1 MKTNS
6 INQAEIPT
14 ITANKLGDNLKQL
27 RVNNNIQ
34 VKDIARKLKMTE
46 SAYYNYESGKREPSI
61 NVLISIANFYHI
73 SLDDIVY
80 TNKKVS
86 KIPTINYAT
95 YRMNKDGDL
104 LQSPSTKINSD
115 NMILVYDY
123 NNLYF
128 FTNTEEIVPNKLM
141 LISYKDK
148 LYMSKVTPLEDE
160 SVIIVLKDKVIRL
173 TKKEQKDLKYIGVL
187 YMRNKKETN
196 VKGLF

>member
-1 MKTNS
+1 MKTTSNKK
-6 INQAEIPT
+6 ADLLP

-27 RVNNNIQ
+27 RVNSNVQ
-34 VKDIARKLKMTE
+34 VKDLARKLKMTE

-61 NVLISIANFYHI
+61 NVLIAIANFYHI
-73 SLDDIVY
+73 SLDDLVV
-80 TNKKVS
+80 TEKRKD
-86 KIPTINYAT
+86 KIPTISYLT
-95 YRMNKDGDL
+95 YRINKDGDL

-128 FTNTEEIVPNKLM
+128 FSGCDTLVPNKLM

-148 LYMSKVTPLEDE
+148 IYMSKVSPLEDE
-160 SVIIVLKDKVIRL
+160 SYIVVLKDKIVRL
-173 TKKEQKDLKYIGVL
+173 TRKDQKDLKFIGVL
-187 YMRNKKETN
+187 YMRNKKEAS

>member
-1 MKTNS
+1 MKTTSNKK
-6 INQAEIPT
+6 ADLLP

-27 RVNNNIQ
+27 RVNSNVQ
-34 VKDIARKLKMTE
+34 VKDLARKLKMTE

-61 NVLISIANFYHI
+61 NVLIAIVNFYHI
-73 SLDDIVY
+73 SLDDLVV
-80 TNKKVS
+80 TEKRKD
-86 KIPTINYAT
+86 KIPTISYLT
-95 YRMNKDGDL
+95 YRINKDGDL

-128 FTNTEEIVPNKLM
+128 FSGCDTLVPNKLM

-148 LYMSKVTPLEDE
+148 IYMSKVSPLEDE
-160 SVIIVLKDKVIRL
+160 SYIVVLKDKIVRL
-173 TKKEQKDLKYIGVL
+173 TKKDQKDLKFIGVL
-187 YMRNKKETN
+187 YMRNKKEAN

>member
-1 MKTNS
+1 MKTTSNKK
-6 INQAEIPT
+6 ADLLP

-27 RVNNNIQ
+27 RVNSNVQ
-34 VKDIARKLKMTE
+34 VKDLARKLKMTE

-61 NVLISIANFYHI
+61 NVLIAIANFYHI
-73 SLDDIVY
+73 SLDDLVV
-80 TNKKVS
+80 TEKRKD
-86 KIPTINYAT
+86 KIPTISYLT
-95 YRMNKDGDL
+95 YRINKDGDL

-128 FTNTEEIVPNKLM
+128 FSGCDTLVPNKLM

-148 LYMSKVTPLEDE
+148 IYMSKVSPLEDG
-160 SVIIVLKDKVIRL
+160 SYIVVLKDKIVRL
-173 TKKEQKDLKYIGVL
+173 TKKDQKDLKFIGVL
-187 YMRNKKETN
+187 YMRNKKEAN

>member
-1 MKTNS
+1 MKTTSNKK
-6 INQAEIPT
+6 ADLLP

-27 RVNNNIQ
+27 RVNSNVQ
-34 VKDIARKLKMTE
+34 VKDLARKLKMTE

-61 NVLISIANFYHI
+61 NVLIAIANFYHI
-73 SLDDIVY
+73 SLDDLVV
-80 TNKKVS
+80 TEKRKD
-86 KIPTINYAT
+86 KIPTISYLT
-95 YRMNKDGDL
+95 YRINKDGDL

-128 FTNTEEIVPNKLM
+128 FSGCDTLVPNKLM

-148 LYMSKVTPLEDE
+148 IYMSKVSPLEDE
-160 SVIIVLKDKVIRL
+160 SYIVVLKDKIVRL
-173 TKKEQKDLKYIGVL
+173 TKKDQKDLKFIGVL
-187 YMRNKKETN
+187 YMRNKKEAN

>member
-1 MKTNS
+1 MKTTSNKK
-6 INQAEIPT
+6 ADLLP

-27 RVNNNIQ
+27 RVNSNVQ
-34 VKDIARKLKMTE
+34 VKDLARKLKMTE

-61 NVLISIANFYHI
+61 NVLIAIANFYHI
-73 SLDDIVY
+73 SLDDLVV
-80 TNKKVS
+80 TEKRKD
-86 KIPTINYAT
+86 KIPTISYLT
-95 YRMNKDGDL
+95 YRINKDGDL

-128 FTNTEEIVPNKLM
+128 FSGCDSLVPNKLM

-148 LYMSKVTPLEDE
+148 IYMSKVSPLEDG
-160 SVIIVLKDKVIRL
+160 SYIVVLKDKIVRL
-173 TKKEQKDLKYIGVL
+173 TKKDQKDLKFIGVL
-187 YMRNKKETN
+187 YMRNKKEAN

>member
-1 MKTNS
+1 MKTTSNKK
-6 INQAEIPT
+6 ADLLP

-27 RVNNNIQ
+27 RVNSNVQ
-34 VKDIARKLKMTE
+34 VKDLARKLKMTE

-61 NVLISIANFYHI
+61 NVLIAIVNFYHI
-73 SLDDIVY
+73 SLDDLVV
-80 TNKKVS
+80 TEKRKD
-86 KIPTINYAT
+86 KIPTISYLT
-95 YRMNKDGDL
+95 YRITKDGDL

-128 FTNTEEIVPNKLM
+128 FSGCDTLVPNKLM

-148 LYMSKVTPLEDE
+148 IYMSKVSPLEDE
-160 SVIIVLKDKVIRL
+160 SYIVVLKDKIVRL
-173 TKKEQKDLKYIGVL
+173 TKKDQKDLKFIGVL
-187 YMRNKKETN
+187 YMRNKKEAN